1 MRIVDKWRGWAAK
14 RFGRRT
20 SRKLAYAG
28 GLVLLS
34 LIAGLVLGKYMRFD
48 LPDVHNLEN
57 YEAPM
62 MTRVLSGD
70 GGALETFAEQRR
82 IVIGFHEIPLQYQQA
97 LIATEDSGFYT
108 HSGVDFKGIARAV
121 WSDIRRMELYAGAST
136 ITQQLARN
144 LFLTLD
150 KNIHRKAQELLLALE
165 IERQYSKQ
173 EILGF
178 YCNQVYM
185 GHGRYGIEAA
195 AQHYYGKSARDL
207 DLLESAT
214 LAGVIQRPTSL
225 SPISHPE
232 RSLRRRNH
240 VLGRMADVGFL
251 GDEEAAALMKQPLS
265 PTRPPRTTNIAP
277 HYVEEVRRWLQ
288 KNYGSSSLYRSGLEV
303 QTTLD
308 PRLQEIAN
316 RAVDYGLRR
325 LDRRQEWRG
334 ELENVAE
341 AGREAW
347 SSSDWEL
354 PLEVGSVVDG
364 LISTVDAETA
374 VVRLRDRTGTLS
386 LAEGKWT
393 GAKKLDAVLASGD
406 VARVRI
412 LTLDETTI
420 TLGLEQKPLVE
431 VSLVALEP
439 RTGAVRALV
448 GGFDFDRSEFN
459 RAIQAKRQT
468 GSAFKPLVF
477 AAALSRGQTLAD
489 TLLDEPTVF
498 LDRGASAPYQPENY
512 TNKYYET
519 LTLRAAMEASAN
531 IATVKLLNS
540 IGSDAVIDT
549 ARALGITSDLQP
561 FPSLALGAF
570 EISLM
575 ELTAAYGAFAN
586 QGVLVEPHLIAEVR
600 DRQGATVHRVEPRVH
615 DAVTPQTAFMMN
627 RVLEGVISDG
637 TGRAASRLGL
647 PLAGKT
653 GTTDNNTDAWFVGYT
668 PELAVGVWVGFDEPR
683 SLGSKE
689 TGAQAA
695 LPIWQA
701 FIEQAYA
708 AGTDE
713 AFA

>member
-1 MRIVDKWRGWAAK
+1 
-14 RFGRRT
+14 
-20 SRKLAYAG
+20 
-28 GLVLLS
+28 
-34 LIAGLVLGKYMRFD
+34 
-48 LPDVHNLEN
+48 
-57 YEAPM
+57 
-62 MTRVLSGD
+62 
-70 GGALETFAEQRR
+70 
-82 IVIGFHEIPLQYQQA
+82 
-97 LIATEDSGFYT
+97 
-108 HSGVDFKGIARAV
+108 
-121 WSDIRRMELYAGAST
+121 
-136 ITQQLARN
+136 
-144 LFLTLD
+144 
-150 KNIHRKAQELLLALE
+150 
-165 IERQYSKQ
+165 
-173 EILGF
+173 
-178 YCNQVYM
+178 
-185 GHGRYGIEAA
+185 
-195 AQHYYGKSARDL
+195 
-207 DLLESAT
+207 
-214 LAGVIQRPTSL
+214 
-225 SPISHPE
+225 
-232 RSLRRRNH
+232 
-240 VLGRMADVGFL
+240 
-251 GDEEAAALMKQPLS
+251 
-265 PTRPPRTTNIAP
+265 
-277 HYVEEVRRWLQ
+277 
-288 KNYGSSSLYRSGLEV
+288 
-303 QTTLD
+303 
-308 PRLQEIAN
+308 
-316 RAVDYGLRR
+316 
-325 LDRRQEWRG
+325 
-334 ELENVAE
+334 
-341 AGREAW
+341 
-347 SSSDWEL
+347 
-354 PLEVGSVVDG
+354 
-364 LISTVDAETA
+364 
-374 VVRLRDRTGTLS
+374 
-386 LAEGKWT
+386 
-393 GAKKLDAVLASGD
+393 
-406 VARVRI
+406 
-412 LTLDETTI
+412 
-420 TLGLEQKPLVE
+420 
-431 VSLVALEP
+431 VALEP

-708 AGTDE
+708 DGTDE
-713 AFA
+713 AFALPGGIVQVAIDRHTGLRASAEAGCDTIINEVFTEGTEPTGYCSRAQHDLLALPYPFQRYSLTESGALRIPAADLAKILDHEPNVFLIPDVEELEAHTADGVIRIRIERNFAGEEPPELSRRLIQRYDPETWVGRDGRQAHIVWLR